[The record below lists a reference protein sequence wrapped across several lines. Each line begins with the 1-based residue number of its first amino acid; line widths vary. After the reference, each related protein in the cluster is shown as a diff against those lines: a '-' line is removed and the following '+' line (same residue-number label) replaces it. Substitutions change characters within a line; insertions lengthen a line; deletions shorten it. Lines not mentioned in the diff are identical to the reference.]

1 MFQFANWKPNI
12 SRSRH
17 LLILVSEVMCSL
29 IYVKVPLFS
38 SGFREKTNT
47 RCAKIAAN
55 LNAVQ
60 NNGNNNSKTSL
71 T

>member
-1 MFQFANWKPNI
+1 MLSGFELYPRWVP
-12 SRSRH
+12 
-17 LLILVSEVMCSL
+17 LMCSL

-38 SGFREKTNT
+38 SGSREKTNT
-47 RCAKIAAN
+47 RCAKMAAN

-60 NNGNNNSKTSL
+60 NNGNNNSKTSV